1 MDTQFAERLKSARL
15 MKGYS
20 LQDLEDSL
28 NRKVSRQA
36 LHKYEKGEMTPDSE
50 MLGHLCEVLDVRP
63 DFFYSKSEIT
73 FGDIEFRNLKK
84 LPVKEEHRI
93 IEQTKYYLS
102 RYLELENIL
111 GLDSN
116 FVNPL
121 DGSPQINDHVGVEEA
136 ARKVREKWE
145 MGNGPIASVYA
156 LLEDMNIKV
165 IEIEA
170 GEEYDGMQTV
180 VNGTVPVIVIN
191 KLKVRKPDRRRF
203 TALHEL
209 GHLILPIKHLP
220 EKQKETLCHLFAG
233 AMLIPPDHLIREL
246 GGPKR
251 LRLSM
256 QELGAIKKEYGI
268 SIQALVMRAKALN
281 IISDNYC
288 GVFFAMLKSMGWK
301 TDEPI
306 DYDGHESG
314 SRFDQL
320 IYRALTEELISV
332 SKAAS
337 LKNQKLAE
345 FKAKSAFFQ

>member
-1 MDTQFAERLKSARL
+1 

-28 NRKVSRQA
+28 QKKVSRQA

-50 MLGHLCEVLDVRP
+50 MLGHLCEALDVRP
-63 DFFYSKSEIT
+63 DFFYSKNEVT
-73 FGDIEFRNLKK
+73 FGDIEFRKLKK
-84 LPVKEEHRI
+84 LPVKEENKI

-102 RYLELENIL
+102 RYLELESIL
-111 GLDSN
+111 GISSA
-116 FVNPL
+116 FTNPVGDL
-121 DGSPQINDHVGVEEA
+121 PPIEGHAGVEEA
-136 ARKVREKWE
+136 ARRVREKWE
-145 MGNGPIASVYA
+145 MGNGPIPSVYE
-156 LLEDMNIKV
+156 LLEDMHIKV
-165 IEIEA
+165 IEIDA
-170 GEEYDGMQTV
+170 GEEYDGMQTM
-180 VNGTVPVIVIN
+180 VNESIPVIVVN

-220 EKQKETLCHLFAG
+220 EKQKETLCHQFAG
-233 AMLIPPDHLIREL
+233 AMLISREHLIRKL
-246 GGPKR
+246 GGEKR

-281 IISDNYC
+281 IISENYC

-301 TDEPI
+301 TDEPV
-306 DYDGHESG
+306 DYDGHEASN
-314 SRFDQL
+314 RFDQL

-337 LKNQKLAE
+337 LKNMKLAE
-345 FKAKSAFFQ
+345 FKAKSAYFQ